1 MGGAGGA
8 DAIFRVTDWLGAY
21 SINGLQG
28 LGILLFLFALYLIFS
43 YFSKRLVVEKGAS
56 KRSRWR

>member
-1 MGGAGGA
+1 MGGAGEA

-21 SINGLQG
+21 SISGLQG
-28 LGILLFLFALYLIFS
+28 LGLLLFLFVLYLIFS
-43 YFSKRLVVEKGAS
+43 YFGKRLVVEKKSS